1 MTFNGTLQ
9 LLLYMV
15 VLIALAKPLGGY
27 MARVY
32 AGQPLVLDRVLGP
45 LERLIYR
52 LCGVRVGCQERAKTP
67 SCVLTHACADTVA
80 AEGKSYR
87 YLANQSRI

>member
-15 VLIALAKPLGGY
+15 ILIALAKPLGGY

-32 AGQPLVLDRVLGP
+32 AGQPLVLDQVLGP
-45 LERLIYR
+45 LEDGKALAIAKQ
-52 LCGVRVGCQERAKTP
+52 RVDRNFDR
-67 SCVLTHACADTVA
+67 HARTA
-80 AEGKSYR
+80 
-87 YLANQSRI
+87 

>member
-15 VLIALAKPLGGY
+15 VLLALAKPLGGY

-32 AGQPLVLDRVLGP
+32 AGQPLVLDQVLGP

-52 LCGVRVGCQERAKTP
+52 LCGMRVGRHSWP
-67 SCVLTHACADTVA
+67 SCSSQRRSAIPS
-80 AEGKSYR
+80 G
-87 YLANQSRI
+87 